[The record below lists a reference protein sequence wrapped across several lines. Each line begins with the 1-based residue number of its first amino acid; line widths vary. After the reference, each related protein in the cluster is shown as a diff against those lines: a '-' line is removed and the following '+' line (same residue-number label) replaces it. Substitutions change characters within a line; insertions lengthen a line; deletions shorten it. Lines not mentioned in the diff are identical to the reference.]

1 MTLSNNLKKTLH
13 HLQKA
18 EEVKL
23 IQLEDTINLLDKVL
37 GSENYLLL
45 NTYKSYPYATHD
57 VDIVVKN
64 FKKTTDMLQAAGLT
78 LVKELLPGIHYSKKG
93 LLLVDIFEDIE
104 WGSIKAVDD
113 DVMWLGR
120 RKVKIGDANVRL
132 PSFEGDILSIAAHTN
147 FQFYKI
153 TLSDLIYIYK
163 LMPDTNWPLV
173 IQQASSH
180 GWLDGLVGTISILNY
195 FHFKLYGE
203 PSLIEKYISSVQETS
218 MEFPYIYSYSHV
230 AKTLRKQGFLN
241 LVRLFSYTADRLSLS
256 SWAFYNAYCHVVM
269 DKISKIWVSYI
280 HY

>member
-1 MTLSNNLKKTLH
+1 MSLSNNLKKIFSR
-13 HLQKA
+13 LQKA
-18 EEVKL
+18 EDLKL
-23 IQLEDTINLLDKVL
+23 IQLDNTINLLDKVL
-37 GSENYLLL
+37 GRENYLLL

-64 FKKTTDMLQAAGLT
+64 FKKTTDALQSAGLT

-93 LLLVDIFEDIE
+93 LLLVDIFEDVE

-113 DVMWLGR
+113 EIMWLGDR
-120 RKVKIGDANVRL
+120 YVKIGDAEVRL
-132 PSFEGDILSIAAHTN
+132 PSFEGDILSIVAHTN

-173 IQQASSH
+173 IQQASNH
-180 GWLDGLVGTISILNY
+180 GWLDALLGTFSILNY
-195 FHFKLYGE
+195 FHYTLYGE
-203 PSLIEKYISSVQETS
+203 PSLIEKYISSVRETS
-218 MEFPYIYSYSHV
+218 MEFPYIFSYSHV
-230 AKTLRKQGFLN
+230 AKALNKQGFLN
-241 LVRLFSYTADRLSLS
+241 LVKLFSYTADRLSLS

-269 DKISKIWVSYI
+269 KKISKIWVNYI